1 MIRVY
6 TTPNCVQCDMTK
18 KVLKRAEAEFEV
30 IDLSQD
36 EESMA
41 MIKAMGYSQAQVV
54 IAGDDH
60 WSGFKNDRLKD
71 AIVVQK
77 GKK

>member
-18 KVLKRAEAEFEV
+18 KVLKRAEVEFEV

-41 MIKAMGYSQAQVV
+41 MVKAMGYSAAPVV
-54 IAGDDH
+54 VAGSDH
-60 WSGFKNDRLKD
+60 WSGFKNEKLKD
-71 AIVVQK
+71 AIDK
-77 GKK
+77 ARAR